1 MDALVHPT
9 TCLWA
14 TPKEVIDSVSESN
27 DIVNVGLRL
36 SETARQIPD
45 GVGVVQPLA
54 RDKSCKRLYRQMSFL
69 ELDRETDSIA
79 AGLHRMGIRPG
90 MRIALLVQPGTDF
103 ISLVF
108 AMFKAGVVTILIDPG
123 MGRKHLVKCLDEAKP
138 EGFIAVPIAHA
149 IRKLLPHRFRRA
161 RYNVTVGRRWL
172 WGGPTL
178 AQLRETPHE
187 SFAPCQTT
195 ASDPAAIIFTTGST
209 GPPKGVLYRHGNF
222 SAQVDQLREYY
233 DIQTGEIDVPGFPLF
248 ALFNAAMG
256 VTTVIPE
263 MDFTRPADVD
273 PRNIVEAIHDWNATQ
288 AFGSP
293 ALWNTVGRYCE
304 DNGIKLPTLRRALS
318 AGAPVPPH
326 VLQRMKNA
334 IHPEGDVYT
343 PYGATEALPVA
354 SIAASVVLAET
365 AARSAR
371 GKGTCV
377 GSRFPGIQWKVIK
390 INDAPISDV
399 SEIDELSRGEIGE
412 LMVRGDVVTKEY
424 VTRTDANALH
434 KVRDGDSF
442 WHRMGDVG
450 YLDRQD
456 RFWFCGRK
464 AHRVQN
470 VQGVMFTIP
479 CEAILNQHEK
489 IYRSALVGIGEP
501 RHQLPVMIVETR
513 PEHRSQTPKE
523 AAQLLAELWELAK
536 SNPLTESVH
545 DILLHPSLP
554 VDIRHN
560 AKIFREELA
569 VWAKE
574 KLG

>member
-1 MDALVHPT
+1 MA
-9 TCLWA
+9 A
-14 TPKEVIDSVSESN
+14 GINE
-27 DIVNVGLRL
+27 IVNVGLRL

-45 GVGVVQPLA
+45 AVGVVEPLA
-54 RDKSCKRLYRQMSFL
+54 RDESGKRLYRQLSFR
-69 ELDRETDSIA
+69 ELDQQTDAIA
-79 AGLHRMGIRPG
+79 AGLRGMGIRPG
-90 MRIALLVQPGTDF
+90 KRIALMVRPGIDF

-123 MGRKHLVKCLDEAKP
+123 MGRKNLIKCLDEAEP
-138 EGFIAVPIAHA
+138 EGFIAVPLAHA
-149 IRKLLPHRFRRA
+149 IRKLLPHRFRQA
-161 RYNVTVGRRWL
+161 RYNVTVGRRWF

-187 SFAPCQTT
+187 SFKPCETT
-195 ASDPAAIIFTTGST
+195 ASDSAAIIFTTGST

-222 SAQVDQLREYY
+222 NAQVDQIRDYY
-233 DIQTGEIDVPGFPLF
+233 DIQPGEIDVPGFPLF

-273 PRNIVEAIHDWNATQ
+273 PRSIVEAVHDWRATQ

-304 DNGIKLPTLRRALS
+304 DNDVKLPTLRRVLS

-334 IHPEGDVYT
+334 IHPEGDVHT
-343 PYGATEALPVA
+343 PYGATESLPVA

-365 AARSAR
+365 AEQSAQ

-377 GSRFPGIQWKVIK
+377 GSRFSGIQWKVIK
-390 INDAPISDV
+390 IDDGPLTHVRDI
-399 SEIDELSRGEIGE
+399 EELPHGEIGE
-412 LMVRGDVVTKEY
+412 LIVQGDVVTPQY
-424 VTRTDANALH
+424 VTRTAANALH

-450 YLDRQD
+450 YLDSRD

-464 AHRVQN
+464 AHRVEN
-470 VQGVMFTIP
+470 LQGVMFTVP
-479 CEAILNQHEK
+479 CEAILNQHDK
-489 IYRSALVGIGEP
+489 VYRSALVGIGELQ
-501 RHQLPVMIVETR
+501 HQLPVMIAETW
-513 PEHRSQTPKE
+513 PEHRPQSPKE
-523 AAQLLAELWELAK
+523 EAQLLAELWELAK
-536 SNPLTESVH
+536 SNPLTETVH

-554 VDIRHN
+554 VDIHHN
-560 AKIFREELA
+560 AKIFREQLA
-569 VWAKE
+569 VWAAE
-574 KLG
+574 QLRQ

>member
-1 MDALVHPT
+1 MA
-9 TCLWA
+9 A
-14 TPKEVIDSVSESN
+14 GINE
-27 DIVNVGLRL
+27 IVNVGLRL
-36 SETARQIPD
+36 SETARQIPN
-45 GVGVVQPLA
+45 GVGVVEPLA
-54 RDKSCKRLYRQMSFL
+54 RDKSGKRHYRQLSFR

-79 AGLHRMGIRPG
+79 AGLHHMGMRPG
-90 MRIALLVQPGTDF
+90 MRIALMVRPGIDF

-123 MGRKHLVKCLDEAKP
+123 MGRKNLVKCLDEAQP
-138 EGFIAVPIAHA
+138 EGFVAIPLAHA
-149 IRKLLPHRFRRA
+149 IRKMLPHRFRKA
-161 RYNVTVGRRWL
+161 RYNVTVGRCWF

-178 AQLRETPHE
+178 AQLRATPCE
-187 SFAPCQTT
+187 DFQPCRTT
-195 ASDPAAIIFTTGST
+195 ASDSAAIIFTTGST

-222 SAQVDQLREYY
+222 NAQVDQIRDRY
-233 DIQTGEIDVPGFPLF
+233 DIRAGEIDVPGFPLF

-256 VTTVIPE
+256 VTTVIPD

-273 PRNIVEAIHDWNATQ
+273 PRNIVEAVRDWSATQ

-304 DNGIKLPTLRRALS
+304 DNGVKLPTLRRVLS

-326 VLQRMKNA
+326 VLRRMKQA
-334 IHPEGDVYT
+334 IHADGDVHT
-343 PYGATEALPVA
+343 PYGATESLPVA
-354 SIAASVVLAET
+354 SIAASEVLAET
-365 AARSAR
+365 AARSAQ

-377 GSRFPGIQWKVIK
+377 GSRFPGIQWKVIT
-390 INDAPISDV
+390 IDDGPIADMRDIDALP
-399 SEIDELSRGEIGE
+399 RGEIGE
-412 LMVRGDVVTKEY
+412 LMVRGDVVTTEY

-450 YLDRQD
+450 YLDNQD

-464 AHRVQN
+464 AHRVEN
-470 VQGVMFTIP
+470 DHGVMFTEP

-489 IYRSALVGIGEP
+489 VYRSALVGIGEAK
-501 RHQLPVMIVETR
+501 QQSPVMIIETW
-513 PEHRSQTPKE
+513 PEHRPQSPKE
-523 AAQLLAELWELAK
+523 ESQLIAELWELAK

-545 DILLHPSLP
+545 DILLHASLP

-560 AKIFREELA
+560 AKIFREQLA
-569 VWAKE
+569 VWAAA
-574 KLG
+574 KLN

>member
-1 MDALVHPT
+1 MSAET
-9 TCLWA
+9 
-14 TPKEVIDSVSESN
+14 KQ
-27 DIVNVGLRL
+27 IVNVGLRL
-36 SETARQIPD
+36 SGTARQMPD
-45 GVGVVQPLA
+45 GVGVVQPLG
-54 RDKSCKRLYRQMSFL
+54 RDRSGKRLYRQLSFI
-69 ELDRETDSIA
+69 ELDRDTDSIA
-79 AGLHRMGIRPG
+79 AGLHHLGIRPG
-90 MRIALLVQPGTDF
+90 MRIALMVRPGIDF

-123 MGRKHLVKCLDEAKP
+123 MGRKNLVKCLDEAEP
-138 EGFIAVPIAHA
+138 EGFIAVPIAQA
-149 IRKLLPHRFRRA
+149 VRKLLPHRFRKA
-161 RYNVTVGRRWL
+161 RYNVTVGSRWF

-178 AQLRETPHE
+178 AKLRETPFE
-187 SFAPCQTT
+187 DFQPCRTI

-222 SAQVDQLREYY
+222 NSQVDQLRDYY
-233 DIQTGEIDVPGFPLF
+233 DIQPGEIDVPGFPLF

-273 PRNIVEAIHDWNATQ
+273 PTNIVEAVHDWSATQ

-304 DNGIKLPTLRRALS
+304 DNAVKLPTLRRALS

-334 IHPEGDVYT
+334 IHPEGDVHT
-343 PYGATEALPVA
+343 PYGATESLPVA
-354 SIAASVVLAET
+354 SIAASEVLAET
-365 AARSAR
+365 AAQSAR

-377 GSRFPGIQWKVIK
+377 GSRFSGIAWKVIK
-390 INDAPISDV
+390 IDDGPLADLG
-399 SEIDELSRGEIGE
+399 EAEELPRGEIGE
-412 LMVRGDVVTKEY
+412 LMVQGAVVTTEY

-434 KVRDGDSF
+434 KVRDGESF

-450 YLDRQD
+450 YLDERD

-464 AHRVQN
+464 AHRVEN
-470 VQGVMFTIP
+470 VKGVMFTIP
-479 CEAILNQHEK
+479 CEAILNQHPMV
-489 IYRSALVGIGEP
+489 YRSALVGIGE
-501 RHQLPVMIVETR
+501 RTRQMPVMIVETWPEYR
-513 PEHRSQTPKE
+513 PQTPKDE
-523 AAQLLAELWELAK
+523 RQLLAELWDLAK
-536 SNPLTESVH
+536 SNPLTDSVH

-560 AKIFREELA
+560 AKIFREKLA
-569 VWAKE
+569 VWAE
-574 KLG
+574 EQLRESGPR